1 MGGMER
7 GGTPAAKAA
16 DLAGWL
22 AGAALLLFALRM
34 GGGWAHRHFL
44 PAWAYGWDVQ
54 LRILLALRLLV
65 AVAGLIVL
73 LLLRPWLVR
82 AFRSGRGR
90 QALVAMLTSTL
101 AIVAALA
108 VTEGV
113 LRTETWRSVQE

>member
-22 AGAALLLFALRM
+22 AGAALLLVAWRM

-44 PAWAYGWDVQ
+44 PAWAYGWEVQ
-54 LRILLALRLLV
+54 LRVLLVLRLL
-65 AVAGLIVL
+65 AAAAGVIVL

-82 AFRSGRGR
+82 AFEAGRAR
-90 QALVAMLTSTL
+90 QALVALLTSTL
-101 AIVAALA
+101 AVAAALA
-108 VTEGV
+108 ATESV
-113 LRTETWRSVQE
+113 LRTETWRSV